1 MTRDNKAILTVEDDQ
16 EALNALR
23 MQLER
28 NFTDDY
34 VLEFAQNVDEA
45 ISVIDD
51 LVKENIEL
59 ILLLSDWY
67 MPGKNADVL
76 VNYIKGKKPG
86 VRVIVLSGQLD
97 TSKAGKMLE
106 ENVID
111 RVIMKPWDESN
122 LMNQIKGFLEENS

>member
-1 MTRDNKAILTVEDDQ
+1 MKIENKAILSVEDDQ

-28 NFTDDY
+28 NFSDDY

-45 ISVIDD
+45 IEVIDTLIAD
-51 LVKENIEL
+51 EVNV

-67 MPGKNADVL
+67 MPIKNADVL
-76 VNYIKGKKPG
+76 VDYIKSRNPM

-97 TSKAGKMLE
+97 VEKAGQMLQSQI
-106 ENVID
+106 ID
-111 RVIMKPWDESN
+111 RVIMKPWDEAALVS
-122 LMNQIKGFLEENS
+122 QIKTFLA

>member
-28 NFTDDY
+28 NFTNDY

-76 VNYIKGKKPG
+76 VNYIKGKNPG

>member
-1 MTRDNKAILTVEDDQ
+1 MTSENKAILTVEDDQ

-28 NFTDDY
+28 NFSEGY
-34 VLEFAQNVDEA
+34 LLEFAQNVDEA
-45 ISVIDD
+45 IYVIDD
-51 LVKENIEL
+51 LVENNVDL

-76 VNYIKGKKPG
+76 VNYIKGKNPS

-97 TSKAGKMLE
+97 TDKAGKMLE

-111 RVIMKPWDESN
+111 RIILKPWNESN
-122 LMNQIKGFLEENS
+122 LIDQIKGFLVN

>member
-1 MTRDNKAILTVEDDQ
+1 MRSEEKAILTVEDDR

-28 NFTDDY
+28 NFTDGY
-34 VLEFAQNVDEA
+34 LLEFAQNVDEA
-45 ISVIDD
+45 ISLIDE
-51 LVKENIEL
+51 LIENKVEL

-76 VNYIKGKKPG
+76 VNYIKDKNPN

-97 TSKAGKMLE
+97 TVKAGKMLE

-111 RVIMKPWDESN
+111 RVIMKPWNESN
-122 LMNQIKGFLEENS
+122 LINQIKGFLINS

>member
-1 MTRDNKAILTVEDDQ
+1 MDNKAILSVEDDQ

-23 MQLER
+23 LQLER
-28 NFTDDY
+28 NFSYDY

-45 ISVIDD
+45 IAVIDD
-51 LVKENIEL
+51 LITREVNI

-76 VNYIKGKKPG
+76 VNYIKSKNPN

-97 TSKAGKMLE
+97 IAKAGQMLE
-106 ENVID
+106 EHIID
-111 RVIMKPWDESN
+111 RVIMKPWGEAELVS
-122 LMNQIKGFLEENS
+122 QIKTFLAEQ

>member
-1 MTRDNKAILTVEDDQ
+1 MRSEEKAILTVEDDR

-28 NFTDDY
+28 NFTDGY
-34 VLEFAQNVDEA
+34 LLEFAQNVDEA
-45 ISVIDD
+45 ISLIDE
-51 LVKENIEL
+51 LIENKVEL

-76 VNYIKGKKPG
+76 VNYIKDKNPN

-97 TSKAGKMLE
+97 TVKAGKMLE

-111 RVIMKPWDESN
+111 RVIMKPWNESN
-122 LMNQIKGFLEENS
+122 LINQIKDFLVNS

>member
-1 MTRDNKAILTVEDDQ
+1 MTTDNKAILSVEDDQ

-28 NFTDDY
+28 NFSHKY

-51 LVKENIEL
+51 LIANKVSV

-67 MPGKNADVL
+67 MPVKNADVL
-76 VNYIKGKKPG
+76 VNYIKGKNPN

-97 TSKAGKMLE
+97 MQKAGQMLE
-106 ENVID
+106 DRIID
-111 RVIMKPWDESN
+111 RVMMKPWDEATLVS
-122 LMNQIKGFLEENS
+122 QIKTFLAG

>member
-1 MTRDNKAILTVEDDQ
+1 MKIENKAILSVEDDQ

-28 NFTDDY
+28 NFSDGY

-45 ISVIDD
+45 IDVIDNLIAD
-51 LVKENIEL
+51 EVNV

-67 MPGKNADVL
+67 MPVKNADVL
-76 VNYIKGKKPG
+76 VDYIKSKNPQ

-97 TSKAGKMLE
+97 VQKAGQMLK
-106 ENVID
+106 NQIID
-111 RVIMKPWDESN
+111 RVIMKPWDEAALVS
-122 LMNQIKGFLEENS
+122 QIKTFLAE

>member
-1 MTRDNKAILTVEDDQ
+1 MTSENKAILTVEDDQ

-28 NFTDDY
+28 NFSEGY
-34 VLEFAQNVDEA
+34 LLEFAQNVDEA

-51 LVKENIEL
+51 LVENNVDL

-76 VNYIKGKKPG
+76 VNYIKGKNPN

-97 TSKAGKMLE
+97 TDKAGKMLE

-111 RVIMKPWDESN
+111 RVIMKPWNESN
-122 LMNQIKGFLEENS
+122 LINQIKGFLVNS

>member
-1 MTRDNKAILTVEDDQ
+1 MNQEIKAILTVEDDQ

-28 NFTDDY
+28 NFTDGF

-45 ISVIDD
+45 ISVIDN
-51 LVKENIEL
+51 LVEENIDL

-76 VNYIKGKKPG
+76 VDYIKRKNPD

-106 ENVID
+106 ANVID

-122 LMNQIKGFLEENS
+122 LMNQIKGFLANS

>member
-1 MTRDNKAILTVEDDQ
+1 MDNKAILSVEDDQ

-23 MQLER
+23 LQLER
-28 NFTDDY
+28 NFSYDY

-45 ISVIDD
+45 IAVIDD
-51 LVKENIEL
+51 LITREINI

-76 VNYIKGKKPG
+76 VNYIKSKNPN

-97 TSKAGKMLE
+97 IAKAGQMLE
-106 ENVID
+106 EHIID
-111 RVIMKPWDESN
+111 RVIMKPWGEAELVS
-122 LMNQIKGFLEENS
+122 QIKTFLAEQ

>member
-1 MTRDNKAILTVEDDQ
+1 MKIENKAILSVEDDQ

-28 NFTDDY
+28 NFSDEY

-45 ISVIDD
+45 IEVIDTLIAD
-51 LVKENIEL
+51 EVDV

-67 MPGKNADVL
+67 MPIKNADVL
-76 VNYIKGKKPG
+76 VDYIKSKNPL

-97 TSKAGKMLE
+97 VEKAGQMLKSQI
-106 ENVID
+106 ID
-111 RVIMKPWDESN
+111 RVIMKPWDEAALVS
-122 LMNQIKGFLEENS
+122 QIKTFLA

>member
-1 MTRDNKAILTVEDDQ
+1 MKTGVKAILSVEDDM

-28 NFTDDY
+28 NFSDEY

-51 LVKENIEL
+51 LIVQQVNV

-67 MPGKNADVL
+67 MPVKNADVL
-76 VNYIKGKKPG
+76 VGYIKSKNPQ

-97 TSKAGKMLE
+97 ITKAGQMLE
-106 ENVID
+106 DQIID
-111 RVIMKPWDESN
+111 RVIMKPWDEEA
-122 LMNQIKGFLEENS
+122 LVKQIKTFLAE

>member
-1 MTRDNKAILTVEDDQ
+1 MNLENKAILSVEDDP

-28 NFTDDY
+28 NFSDEY

-51 LVKENIEL
+51 LIENKVIV

-67 MPGKNADVL
+67 MPVKNADVL
-76 VNYIKGKKPG
+76 VSYIKGKNPN

-97 TSKAGKMLE
+97 IQKAGQMLE
-106 ENVID
+106 DRIID
-111 RVIMKPWDESN
+111 RVMMKPWDESA
-122 LMNQIKGFLEENS
+122 LVAQIKTFLAD

>member
-1 MTRDNKAILTVEDDQ
+1 MNKENKAILSVEDDQ

-28 NFTDDY
+28 NFSEEY
-34 VLEFAQNVDEA
+34 LLEFAQNVDEA

-51 LVKENIEL
+51 LIANNVNV

-67 MPGKNADVL
+67 MPVKNADVL
-76 VNYIKGKKPG
+76 VDYIKSKNPQ

-97 TSKAGKMLE
+97 MAKAGQMLDDHI
-106 ENVID
+106 ID
-111 RVIMKPWDESN
+111 RVIMKPWDEAT
-122 LMNQIKGFLEENS
+122 LVGQIKTFLAE